1 MGTFIP
7 CWFRRKG
14 ARPVRLV
21 SSQSVFPSHPTSIG
35 IGIGIG
41 IGVEEG
47 GSGGR
52 KTFLGIH
59 QVPFTGEER
68 EAAGRAKGMN
78 LLDESLGAVGAVG
91 EG

>member
-7 CWFRRKG
+7 CRFQRKG

-21 SSQSVFPSHPTSIG
+21 SPQSVFLSHSTSIG
-35 IGIGIG
+35 IDIG

-47 GSGGR
+47 GTGGR
-52 KTFLGIH
+52 KTFRGVH

-68 EAAGRAKGMN
+68 EVAERAKGMN
-78 LLDESLGAVGAVG
+78 LLDESLVAVGAVG